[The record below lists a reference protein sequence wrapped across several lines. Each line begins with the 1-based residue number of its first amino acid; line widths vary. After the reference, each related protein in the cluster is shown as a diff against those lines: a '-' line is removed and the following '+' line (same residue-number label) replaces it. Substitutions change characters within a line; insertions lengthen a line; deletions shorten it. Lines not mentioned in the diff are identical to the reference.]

1 MIHDDNMSDDFNKQI
16 IYIYYQQKEALKK
29 DVSSHILDNK
39 TLWNWFKLY
48 CLLIVFRCFQ
58 VNCKI

>member
-1 MIHDDNMSDDFNKQI
+1 MKIICPMILNIKQI
-16 IYIYYQQKEALKK
+16 IYIYNKQKEALKK

-48 CLLIVFRCFQ
+48 CLLIVFRFFQ